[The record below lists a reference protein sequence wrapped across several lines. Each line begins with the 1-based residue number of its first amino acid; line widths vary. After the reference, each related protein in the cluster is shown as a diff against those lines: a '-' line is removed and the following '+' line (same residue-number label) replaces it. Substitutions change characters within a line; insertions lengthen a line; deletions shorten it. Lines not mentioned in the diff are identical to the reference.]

1 MCRIRNITSKEIFT
15 MSLFMIDPTT
25 ERRFNMKINEKI
37 RALRIRSRLTQNQ
50 TADFLDV
57 TQPFIAEVENGT
69 AALTA
74 DMLNRLSALYCVPL
88 EYLIGDN
95 EDCLPS
101 ADDLSSYSTD
111 DLKAIAVGSKIAL
124 NAHLMTNRLKANKV
138 L

>member
-1 MCRIRNITSKEIFT
+1 
-15 MSLFMIDPTT
+15 
-25 ERRFNMKINEKI
+25 MKINGKI
-37 RALRIRSRLTQNQ
+37 RTLRIRSRLTQNQ

-74 DMLNRLSALYCVPL
+74 DMLNKLSALYCVPL

-95 EDCLPS
+95 EDYLPS
-101 ADDLSSYSTD
+101 ADDLSGYSAD
-111 DLKAIAVGSKIAL
+111 DLKAIAVVSRIAL
-124 NAHLMTNRLKANKV
+124 NAHFMTSRLKVNKV